1 MLCCQE
7 LYQLLLPTKGLT
19 GRAFGWLGDFATK
32 KIVKGGKAAIA
43 CGARGQAAEEQ
54 GGMDRSTNVDAII
67 TLN

>member
-7 LYQLLLPTKGLT
+7 LYQQLLLTKGLAES
-19 GRAFGWLGDFATK
+19 AFGWGFCCRK
-32 KIVKGGKAAIA
+32 VIKGGKAAIV

-54 GGMDRSTNVDAII
+54 GGMDRSTNFDAII